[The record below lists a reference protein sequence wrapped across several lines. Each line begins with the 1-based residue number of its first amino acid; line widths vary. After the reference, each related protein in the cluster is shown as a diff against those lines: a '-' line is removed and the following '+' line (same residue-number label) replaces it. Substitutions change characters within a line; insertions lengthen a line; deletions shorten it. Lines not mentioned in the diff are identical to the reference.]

1 MIEFLRTI
9 TMKCEKC
16 VTLIVQSVNI
26 SDDLIGLVTL
36 ALLLISFNKNKM
48 YHTII
53 LHFNF

>member
-53 LHFNF
+53 HFNF